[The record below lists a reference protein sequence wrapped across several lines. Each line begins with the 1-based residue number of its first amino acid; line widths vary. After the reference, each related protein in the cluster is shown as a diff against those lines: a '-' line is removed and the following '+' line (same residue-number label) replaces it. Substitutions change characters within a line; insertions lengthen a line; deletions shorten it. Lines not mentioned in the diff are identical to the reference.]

1 MERRAR
7 QREKLKKLRQEQR
20 HISSKWKAQS
30 KVCMLHNHH
39 GVILVTL
46 YSRDRMVWRREKEQK
61 RNLQK
66 WEMERKMFWYR
77 STTVK
82 TKEHQKKSQ

>member
-20 HISSKWKAQS
+20 HTSSKWKAQS
-30 KVCMLHNHH
+30 KVCVLDSHH

-46 YSRDRMVWRREKEQK
+46 YSRDRMVWRREKEQE
-61 RNLQK
+61 RNSQK
-66 WEMERKMFWYR
+66 WEMERRIFWCK

-82 TKEHQKKSQ
+82 MRENQKKSQ